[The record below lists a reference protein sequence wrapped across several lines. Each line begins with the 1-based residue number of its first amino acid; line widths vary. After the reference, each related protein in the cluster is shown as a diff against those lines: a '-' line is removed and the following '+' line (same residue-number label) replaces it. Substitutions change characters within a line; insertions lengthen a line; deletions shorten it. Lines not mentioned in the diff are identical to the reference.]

1 MECLGVACGLWAV
14 QWLTGSYKL
23 CQCLVCQMCGE
34 RVAWAACQRQSAQ
47 LPGTSLYPIRQ
58 FGMSETPILVSS
70 CPLPKLSHP
79 SMKNTARA
87 HLALHSIEPRRRR
100 YTYLET
106 ITRER
111 MVQSVPRFVFVCCCC
126 SLTLCAFSLRLP
138 RQNHRLNEHA
148 SLCFLNISSESRV
161 RLEICFLGM
170 CEVWGEEQKKR
181 RCLSVCGFIGH
192 DEGWYYGGCCCR
204 CGCEMG
210 KDPICLMLAESNV
223 SICHPPQDWTLVFIK
238 INILCTQP
246 SIFFF

>member
-87 HLALHSIEPRRRR
+87 RLAPHSVEPRRRR

-170 CEVWGEEQKKR
+170 CEVWGEEQKKKKKKDAVCLCVALLDMMR
-181 RCLSVCGFIGH
+181 DDIMVDAAAAAAVRWGRIPFVSRSLRVMCLSVTLHKTGH
-192 DEGWYYGGCCCR
+192 WCSS
-204 CGCEMG
+204 
-210 KDPICLMLAESNV
+210 K
-223 SICHPPQDWTLVFIK
+223 
-238 INILCTQP
+238 
-246 SIFFF
+246 